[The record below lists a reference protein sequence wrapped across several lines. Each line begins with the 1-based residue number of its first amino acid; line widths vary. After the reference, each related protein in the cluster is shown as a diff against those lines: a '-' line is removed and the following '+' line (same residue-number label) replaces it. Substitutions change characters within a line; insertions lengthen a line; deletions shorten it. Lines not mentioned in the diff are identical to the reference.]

1 MITIDNIKDFI
12 GNKKVVLIGNSES
25 GTEKD
30 YTDFIKVRMNLGIY
44 EPCDIWVNNLSAN
57 AFNEIKNLPNIYPK
71 LIVRLNAEDN
81 ETRLHHFPDYLKP
94 YTYKWRFTPYHK
106 MRGDLELEMPTTGM
120 SSVYWFY
127 TYEVCKLPIYL
138 DRYDFFKTLNRHHK
152 RRFGGKNHGSRHN
165 PEREKKII
173 EEYHQQGIVKWIS

>member
-1 MITIDNIKDFI
+1 
-12 GNKKVVLIGNSES
+12 
-25 GTEKD
+25 
-30 YTDFIKVRMNLGIY
+30 
-44 EPCDIWVNNLSAN
+44 
-57 AFNEIKNLPNIYPK
+57 
-71 LIVRLNAEDN
+71 
-81 ETRLHHFPDYLKP
+81 
-94 YTYKWRFTPYHK
+94 
-106 MRGDLELEMPTTGM
+106 MRGDLDLEMPTTGM

>member
-106 MRGDLELEMPTTGM
+106 MRGDLQLEMPTTGM
-120 SSVYWFY
+120 SSLYWFY
-127 TYEVCKLPIYL
+127 TYECILYILNSRYTIMKCKEISQCDNRVISLCYSISL
-138 DRYDFFKTLNRHHK
+138 TILN
-152 RRFGGKNHGSRHN
+152 
-165 PEREKKII
+165 IL
-173 EEYHQQGIVKWIS
+173 